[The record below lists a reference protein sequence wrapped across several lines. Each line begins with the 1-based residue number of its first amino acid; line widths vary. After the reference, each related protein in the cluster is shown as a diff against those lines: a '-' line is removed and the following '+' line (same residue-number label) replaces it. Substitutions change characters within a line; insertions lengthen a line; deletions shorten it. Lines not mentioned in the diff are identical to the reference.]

1 MDIAVELMITAVIVF
16 EVQLF
21 IKGFFARKN
30 RPDWLHWTAY
40 LVYGA
45 GLFLLGRSWELAG
58 VRLVFN
64 TAAPV
69 ILALI
74 LYQAKLFPAIFA
86 GLSASGSFILA
97 EILMIGVLDLAG
109 LDADTLM
116 NWDGTQYVIS
126 IASHLLGLLLVLLI
140 LALTGKK
147 RTAVTWPFLLS
158 QLPCGLLG
166 VWLGCE
172 MGRLLIL
179 NQLQQPMPYVIAA
192 IGLLYMNVLLVFYA
206 ERAKV
211 SSEREKEQALA
222 EQHYAMQE
230 RYYAQ
235 LREEQTET
243 RALFHDIRKY
253 VDAVKA
259 LVETGQPQEA
269 GAVLEEVEHLED
281 RLGNTVDVG
290 NPLISI
296 LLNEYREAAEA
307 KGIDFDFDVSVPGE
321 LNVSAS
327 DLYILMGNTLDN
339 AVDACCLLPEKER
352 YIRLQLR
359 LVRGM
364 LFYCVKN
371 PCAATPTVKEGKNH
385 GYGLKSVEKCVKK
398 YKGNMRISCSEG
410 YFEFAAH
417 LNL

>member
-1 MDIAVELMITAVIVF
+1 MDIAVEIMITAVIVF
-16 EVQLF
+16 EVNLF
-21 IKGFFARKN
+21 LKGFFVRKAQ
-30 RPDWLHWTAY
+30 PCWVLPAVC

-45 GLFLLGRSWELAG
+45 GLFFLGRTWEMAG

-69 ILALI
+69 ILALV
-74 LYQAKLFPAIFA
+74 LYEAKLFPAVFA
-86 GLSASGSFILA
+86 GLSASGIFILA
-97 EILMIGVLDLAG
+97 EVLMIGVLDLAG
-109 LDADTLM
+109 LDAASLL
-116 NWDGTQYVIS
+116 NWDGMQHVIS
-126 IASHLLGLLLVLLI
+126 IGSHLLGLLLILLI
-140 LALTGKK
+140 QVTAGKK
-147 RTAVTWPFLLS
+147 RTAVTWPFLLF

-172 MGRLLIL
+172 MGRLLML
-179 NQLQQPMPYVIAA
+179 GELRRPVPYVIAA
-192 IGLLYMNVLLVFYA
+192 VGLMYMNVLLVFYA
-206 ERAKV
+206 ERAKA
-211 SSEREKEQALA
+211 SSEKEKEQALA

-235 LREEQTET
+235 LREEQAET

-253 VDAVKA
+253 MRAMKA
-259 LVETGQPQEA
+259 LVETGRLREA
-269 GAVLEEVEHLED
+269 SGVLEEVERLEA

-290 NPLISI
+290 NPLVSI
-296 LLNEYREAAEA
+296 LLNEYRETAEA

-321 LNVSAS
+321 LEVSAS

-339 AVDACCLLPEKER
+339 AMEACCLLPEKER

-371 PCAATPTVKEGKNH
+371 PCPEIQGVKEGKHH
-385 GYGLKSVEKCVKK
+385 GYGMKSVETCVKK
-398 YKGNMRISCSEG
+398 YKGNTRISCCQG

>member
-1 MDIAVELMITAVIVF
+1 MDIAVEMLITAVIVF
-16 EVQLF
+16 EVRLF
-21 IKGFFARKN
+21 LQGFFARKD
-30 RPDWLHWTAY
+30 RPNWLCWAAY
-40 LVYGA
+40 LIYGA
-45 GLFLLGRSWELAG
+45 GLFFLGRTWEMAG

-69 ILALI
+69 ILALA
-74 LYQAKLFPAIFA
+74 LYEAKVFPAVFA
-86 GLSASGSFILA
+86 GLSASGIFILA
-97 EILMIGVLDLAG
+97 EVLMIGVLDLAG

-116 NWDGTQYVIS
+116 NWDGTQHVIS

-140 LALTGKK
+140 LALTGRK

-172 MGRLLIL
+172 TGRLLIL
-179 NQLQQPMPYVIAA
+179 GELRRPVPYVIAA
-192 IGLLYMNVLLVFYA
+192 MGLIYMNVLLVFYA
-206 ERAKV
+206 ERAKA

-235 LREEQTET
+235 LREEQTEI
-243 RALFHDIRKY
+243 RALVHDIRKY
-253 VDAVKA
+253 MGAMKA
-259 LVETGQPQEA
+259 LVETGQHHEA
-269 GAVLEEVEHLED
+269 VTVLEEVERLEA

-290 NPLISI
+290 NPLVSI

-321 LNVSAS
+321 LEVSAS

-339 AVDACCLLPEKER
+339 AFDACCRLPEKER

-359 LVRGM
+359 LIRGM

-371 PCAATPTVKEGKNH
+371 PCAAMQTVKEGKNH
-385 GYGLKSVEKCVKK
+385 GYGLKSVETCVKK
-398 YKGNMRISCSEG
+398 YKGNMRISCCEG